1 MIKDIVVQLS
11 LGERASPAEGYAIS
25 VAATFHAHVAGIAFL
40 YPPIV
45 PFAGVGYT
53 PTLAEFGGSSLG
65 AGNIPPEIIEAQQL
79 DNAAAAKAAI
89 KRFATASARAGVSV
103 EPLTP
108 GASFAGV
115 GDQFGRIARHFDLS
129 VVEQAEPETSAIEE
143 KIIEAVLFDSGRPV
157 IVVPYI
163 QKAPLKLDHVMV
175 CWDGSRASSRAI
187 ADAMPFLERARS
199 VEVVI
204 VANERGKQDEI
215 EGADM
220 GQHLARHGLTVEVK
234 RIVAGEIDVAD
245 VLLSHAADAETDF
258 VVMGGYGHSRL
269 REFVLGGVTRSI
281 LRTMTAP
288 VLMSH

>member
-11 LGERASPAEGYAIS
+11 LGERASPAEGYAIY

-187 ADAMPFLERARS
+187 ADAMRARS

>member
-1 MIKDIVVQLS
+1 MIKDIVVKLS
-11 LGERASPAEGYAIS
+11 VGERASPAEGYAIS

-40 YPPIV
+40 YHPV
-45 PFAGVGYT
+45 VSVADTVYT
-53 PTLAEFGGSSLG
+53 LGDVYGSGSG
-65 AGNIPPEIIEAQQL
+65 AGNIPPEMIEAQQL
-79 DNAAAAKAAI
+79 DNAAATKAAI
-89 KRFATASARAGVSV
+89 DRFATASARAAVSA
-103 EPLTP
+103 ESLTP
-108 GASFAGV
+108 GASFGGV
-115 GDQFGRIARHFDLS
+115 GDQFGRIARYFDLS
-129 VVEQAEPETSAIEE
+129 VVEQAEPEMSAIEE
-143 KIIEAVLFDSGRPV
+143 KIIEAALFNSGRPV

-163 QKAPLKLDHVMV
+163 QKAPLKLDNVMV
-175 CWDGSRASSRAI
+175 CWDGSRAATRAI
-187 ADAMPFLERARS
+187 ADAMPFLERAGR

-234 RIVAGEIDVAD
+234 RIVAGDVGVAD
-245 VLLSHAADAETDF
+245 MLLSHAADAEADF
-258 VVMGGYGHSRL
+258 IVMGGYGHSRL